1 MPLPGPCGLTGT
13 ACDRHPVALP
23 PERAP
28 YHAPPFLQMRLARP
42 VPARG
47 PAFSFPG
54 ASGPAKKL
62 LRTLLSVAAS
72 AQRRNAPCPPAVRPP
87 LVGTHLNRRPVA
99 AGSPASGRPGRPG
112 LLLRGSRRPITSSG
126 CTAPCREGIR
136 EDMAF
141 LPGLSDSPV
150 QAPKRTLRAMPRTG
164 PFRQKSEAGWQRRGV
179 PLPESCPHVAGN
191 CNTVRGRPCPLLLRH
206 RQTHDKKSFYSWSID
221 AHHPPHC
228 KPLSSC
234 LLIPAENARLFETQ
248 LHPVATF
255 FATKMQHLHLL
266 KIFPLNIG
274 MIRKQFRHMP
284 QMTHALNSRTDEMK
298 DFIT

>member
-1 MPLPGPCGLTGT
+1 M
-13 ACDRHPVALP
+13 
-23 PERAP
+23 
-28 YHAPPFLQMRLARP
+28 
-42 VPARG
+42 PARRPSPTRG
-47 PAFSFPG
+47 D
-54 ASGPAKKL
+54 
-62 LRTLLSVAAS
+62 
-72 AQRRNAPCPPAVRPP
+72 APEQ
-87 LVGTHLNRRPVA
+87 
-99 AGSPASGRPGRPG
+99 
-112 LLLRGSRRPITSSG
+112 
-126 CTAPCREGIR
+126 APCRGRIACIR
-136 EDMAF
+136 APRKARAPAPRVTPPHHVIRLHCAVPRRHTGRHG
-141 LPGLSDSPV
+141 LPARPFRFPCAG
-150 QAPKRTLRAMPRTG
+150 PKRTLRTMPRAG

-274 MIRKQFRHMP
+274 MIRKQFRHMS

-298 DFIT
+298 YFIT

>member
-72 AQRRNAPCPPAVRPP
+72 AQRRNAPCPPAVRRP

-150 QAPKRTLRAMPRTG
+150 QAPSARYGQCPGQVHFAKNPKPAGSAGASPCRKAARMSQAIATLSGGG
-164 PFRQKSEAGWQRRGV
+164 PA
-179 PLPESCPHVAGN
+179 LSCSG
-191 CNTVRGRPCPLLLRH
+191 
-206 RQTHDKKSFYSWSID
+206 ID
-221 AHHPPHC
+221 
-228 KPLSSC
+228 
-234 LLIPAENARLFETQ
+234 
-248 LHPVATF
+248 
-255 FATKMQHLHLL
+255 
-266 KIFPLNIG
+266 
-274 MIRKQFRHMP
+274 RHMIKN
-284 QMTHALNSRTDEMK
+284 L
-298 DFIT
+298 FIHG